1 MPAKP
6 KATTMSPAKPK
17 AVPESPAEPKAAPAS
32 PAKPKAAPAS
42 PAEPK
47 AADPVPGE
55 GNETEFVPAETNEPV
70 PVAKK
75 RPADTQDSDNDED
88 AGEDIV
94 GNPAENDGS
103 QGKSGPRGQFSDVPQ
118 EDVDRFFKK

>member
-1 MPAKP
+1 
-6 KATTMSPAKPK
+6 MSPAKPK
-17 AVPESPAEPKAAPAS
+17 AAPATPAEPKAAPESPAEPKAV
-32 PAKPKAAPAS
+32 PAS

-75 RPADTQDSDNDED
+75 RPADTQDSDDGED